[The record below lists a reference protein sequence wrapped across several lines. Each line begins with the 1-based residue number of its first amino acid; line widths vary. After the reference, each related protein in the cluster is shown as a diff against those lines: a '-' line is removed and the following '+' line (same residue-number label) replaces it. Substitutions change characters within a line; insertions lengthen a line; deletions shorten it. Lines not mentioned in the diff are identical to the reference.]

1 MSSRRALLPFLPA
14 RFILCLASLAALAIV
29 MMPLVA
35 RAQNAVVADDTG
47 SDDGIA
53 ETIRARDSQLHDEM
67 KTRKSRRTTWM
78 HELGLDVAF
87 TYDALALGALG
98 EDDGWGSSAGD
109 ATLNVRWQ
117 INADSSKAP
126 FSLNMRARHRH
137 AYSDLSPSELRRE
150 TCALWGYVDGF
161 TDAGLEVP
169 EVYFED
175 RLFDKRLTLRL
186 GLMAID
192 DLLDSHRL
200 RSAKRSFL
208 NQAFSSSPGVGFPGA
223 GMGLIARWE
232 DRSGWDATLAV
243 SNLESSNL
251 DETAKWRLKSDALFE
266 AVQLGYKFDGLAG
279 KPARV
284 QLMAWNA
291 DALPEAGLSSG
302 RGANL
307 TLEQK
312 WGARGRSFLRYAWAD
327 GEAAATA
334 HFAALGAAL
343 DFREADRLGVSVAGG
358 KSSDE
363 EGDRQGVLEIFYRRQ
378 IGTSLFITPDFQ
390 FVIGDGIGG
399 GADWLLIGG
408 VRVGFTF

>member
-1 MSSRRALLPFLPA
+1 MTSRMNWIMQLRIVAVAACFMPLPA
-14 RFILCLASLAALAIV
+14 V
-29 MMPLVA
+29 
-35 RAQNAVVADDTG
+35 RAQDLIEEGAG
-47 SDDGIA
+47 SDDGIS
-53 ETIRARDSQLHDEM
+53 ETIRTRGSQLPGQVNTGSREQR
-67 KTRKSRRTTWM
+67 KTRRTEWM

-87 TYDALALGALG
+87 TYDALALGAPG
-98 EDDGWGSSAGD
+98 VNDGWGSSAGD

-117 INADSSKAP
+117 INADTSEAP

-137 AYSDLSPSELRRE
+137 AYSDLAPSELRRE
-150 TCALWGYVDGF
+150 TGALWGYVDGF
-161 TDAGLEVP
+161 TDAGFEVP
-169 EVYFED
+169 EIYVED

-186 GLMAID
+186 GQMAID

-223 GMGLIARWE
+223 GMGLVARWE
-232 DRSGWDATLAV
+232 CRSGWDVTLAA

-251 DETAKWRLKSDALFE
+251 DETAKWRLKSDSLFQAL
-266 AVQLGYKFDGLAG
+266 QLGCKFEGLAG
-279 KPARV
+279 KPARA

-291 DALPEAGLSSG
+291 EALPEAGLASG
-302 RGANL
+302 RGASL

-312 WGARGRSFLRYAWAD
+312 WGARGRSFLRYAWSD

-358 KSSDE
+358 RSSDA
-363 EGDRQGVLEIFYRRQ
+363 EGNREGVVEVFYRRQ
-378 IGTSLFITPDFQ
+378 IGSSLFVTPDVQ
-390 FVIGDGIGG
+390 FVFGDGIGG
-399 GADWLLIGG
+399 GADWLVIGG
-408 VRVGFTF
+408 VRVGFIF